1 LGVLDEIMTNSKILK
16 NIVFCFIVIFLL
28 TSSALAE
35 DTIIKIG
42 VLAKRGAERSIEK
55 WSPTAEY
62 LSNKL
67 PGKKIIIVPLIFE
80 QIYTVV
86 EKGEVDFILANPS
99 FYVELENLYKVNR
112 IATLKNNVI
121 GGTTT
126 VFGGVIFCKKQR
138 EDIRGLSDL
147 KKKSFMAVSETSF
160 GGWRTAWRELK
171 ETGINPF
178 KDFASISF
186 GGTHDAVIYA
196 VRDGKVDAGTVRTD
210 TLERMTPQIFTKL
223 S

>member
-121 GGTTT
+121 G
-126 VFGGVIFCKKQR
+126 